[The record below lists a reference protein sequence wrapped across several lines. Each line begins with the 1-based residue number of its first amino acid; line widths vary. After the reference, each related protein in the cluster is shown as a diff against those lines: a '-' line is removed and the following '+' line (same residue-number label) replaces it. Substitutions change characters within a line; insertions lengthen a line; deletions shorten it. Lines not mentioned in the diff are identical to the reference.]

1 MWLFLDVLLIVLI
14 ALFAFQGAKKG
25 LIKSLCGTL
34 VTVVAVIIAFNF
46 SAPVAEYFRSTFVYK
61 QLTDNLNEK
70 VEEYVNTI
78 TTDSLGTLLED
89 EPNGLAAL
97 LSGFGTGT
105 ESVKQKYDELVA
117 SGETKIA
124 AALTDYIVQPAA
136 KTIADALAVLVVFLV
151 SLSVLNL
158 AVLLLDL
165 VFKLPVLSLANR
177 LGGFAFGL
185 IGGLLAAFLFCTV
198 VNIALPYL
206 PGIGIKLDSDSASTA
221 LLFSKLSSINP
232 LAFLYQ

>member
-1 MWLFLDVLLIVLI
+1 MWLFLDVLLVLLI
-14 ALFAFQGAKKG
+14 ALFAFHGAKKG

-46 SAPVAEYFRSTFVYK
+46 SAPVADYFRSTFVYK

-97 LSGFGTGT
+97 LAGFGTGT
-105 ESVKQKYDELVA
+105 DSVKQKYDELVA

-124 AALTDYIVQPAA
+124 TALTDYIVQPAA
-136 KTIADALAVLVVFLV
+136 KTLSDALAVLVVFLV
-151 SLSVLNL
+151 SLAALNL

-185 IGGLLAAFLFCTV
+185 IGGVLAALLFCTV

-206 PGIGIKLDSDSASTA
+206 PGIGIKLDSESASTA